1 MAEAAGIAVAEMS
14 SIEGEAETCKKN
26 LILNQKN
33 EYQGLTPITLPS
45 GGIPRMEVLG
55 LSESL
60 LTLSIIRLMVKIT
73 SRGTVAGT
81 RTLKGQLTFGS

>member
-1 MAEAAGIAVAEMS
+1 M
-14 SIEGEAETCKKN
+14 
-26 LILNQKN
+26 
-33 EYQGLTPITLPS
+33 TLPS

-73 SRGTVAGT
+73 SRGTVAGK
-81 RTLKGQLTFGS
+81 RTLKYQLTFGS